1 MLKVSSFIEEHF
13 KVFYAFRQNGCSGN
27 MIQGIPRYSKLFI
40 PEVPQVN
47 IAQSHK
53 SSKFSNQHENS

>member
-1 MLKVSSFIEEHF
+1 MLKVSSFIEKHF

-27 MIQGIPRYSKLFI
+27 MIQGISKHFT
-40 PEVPQVN
+40 PEIPQVN